1 MKIHASLGG
10 CGSSLRG
17 QRNQLL
23 APAAASPTTK
33 LRTMGVG
40 ASGSAFR

>member
-10 CGSSLRG
+10 CGSSLR
-17 QRNQLL
+17 
-23 APAAASPTTK
+23 AKEPASSAGAASPTTK